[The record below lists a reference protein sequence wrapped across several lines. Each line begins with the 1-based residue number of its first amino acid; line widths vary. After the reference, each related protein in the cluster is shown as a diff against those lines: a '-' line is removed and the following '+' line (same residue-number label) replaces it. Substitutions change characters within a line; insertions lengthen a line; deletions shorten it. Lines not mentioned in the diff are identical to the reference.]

1 MSTNLTIFGT
11 CLTILGAF
19 FLMLSIV
26 VKSPRTIM
34 RELLGMKVD
43 RLKTFKYFIAQRLE
57 AMLGFLCIL
66 LGSSLTLYSDLAEK
80 SARHHIGVYLVVTI
94 LVMSII
100 GLLLYRS
107 CSVLS
112 RWIFIRLFRSHATR
126 HRVPIHRDE
135 DLLKELGEILEIPRD
150 EEETIE
156 TYARKIRDRLEL
168 DYKPRNR

>member
-1 MSTNLTIFGT
+1 MKTNLTIFGL

-19 FLMLSIV
+19 FLMLSII

-34 RELLGMKVD
+34 REILGMKVD

-66 LGSSLTLYSDLAEK
+66 LGSAFLLYAQLAEVP
-80 SARHHIGVYLVVTI
+80 ARRNVGVYLVVTV
-94 LVMSII
+94 LVMGIV

-107 CSVLS
+107 CSALS
-112 RWIFIRLFRSHATR
+112 KWIFVRLFRTYATR
-126 HRVPIHRDE
+126 HRFPLHRDE

-156 TYARKIRDRLEL
+156 TYAKKIRSRLDL
-168 DYKPRNR
+168 DYQPRKR

>member
-1 MSTNLTIFGT
+1 MYTNLTIFGT

-19 FLMLSIV
+19 FLMLSII

-34 RELLGMKVD
+34 RELLGIKVD

-66 LGSSLTLYSDLAEK
+66 LGSSMTMYASLAEQP
-80 SARHHIGVYLVVTI
+80 ARHNVAVYLVVTV
-94 LVMSII
+94 LVMAIV

-107 CSVLS
+107 CSVLAK
-112 RWIFIRLFRSHATR
+112 WIFVRLFKAQATR
-126 HRVPIHRDE
+126 HRFPIHRDE
-135 DLLKELGEILEIPRD
+135 GLLKELGEILDIPRE

-156 TYARKIRDRLEL
+156 TYVKKIRDRLEL